1 MTILVQNKHL
11 LNLSLEQEVTVI
23 ILPTDIS
30 QYTLSSLYFAQKS
43 NSILLVINGL
53 FSASSFDNFAFFFLG
68 KKVFSDSCSFSNHFV
83 AKSLNLCFFLF
94 CNNLVKQINLEKAF
108 WFIQL
113 KKIYLTAAN
122 SERLNYYCYCQ
133 VINYMAPK

>member
-83 AKSLNLCFFLF
+83 AKSLNLCFFCF
-94 CNNLVKQINLEKAF
+94 AI
-108 WFIQL
+108 I
-113 KKIYLTAAN
+113 
-122 SERLNYYCYCQ
+122 
-133 VINYMAPK
+133 